1 MECRFLQPLGQ
12 LLHIPLAKKMV
23 LIFDT
28 ETASEVKNWNAPA
41 TDLENW
47 PRVVQLAYE
56 LYTVEGERTAQGEYL
71 IAPKGFSITPAAMAV
86 HGITTEIALRDGQGV
101 ESALQDFLAVLDQA
115 EYLVAHNM
123 SFDWPVLN
131 AELARAGLQN
141 PMGRK
146 KLICTMKD
154 TQDFCAI
161 PGAYGGYKWPKLQE
175 LHSKLFGTGFSDAH
189 HAASDVAAT
198 AKCFWELHRRG
209 VLQLDSGV
217 EIRELSPM
225 AESLLGQALEY
236 CRSNEFDGIPVG
248 AKAAA
253 ISFLATNFKRIPA
266 GADASTEFGILRKM
280 YPDESH
286 PVLDNK
292 KLTGAQE
299 TFAFNL
305 KKEIIAEHKALS
317 VFQGEKN
324 KTLEEKMMS
333 LDVLALLLPSDSKRL
348 RDLVVK
354 LYYYYLIR
362 YADSLPEG
370 AELYE
375 DKPAAPHDYTN
386 VSAAAKQAHEH
397 LNQLTER
404 FLADGDTVRN
414 GGIPDHVYK
423 LVVAGAKDLATLKA
437 EVSVAHPL
445 YQSASTTLIEY
456 AVGVLVEWMK
466 SMPTDIIRMTIQ
478 GLSYGRNLQELS
490 FHILGKIAQL
500 EMSEDARKWYT
511 HMSRS
516 VGYAPSSLQAPSEQ
530 KEKKGFWKGLFG

>member
-1 MECRFLQPLGQ
+1 MSLPSNIGT
-12 LLHIPLAKKMV
+12 INTNPPLAKKMV

-56 LYTVEGERTAQGEYL
+56 LYNIEGERTAQGEYL
-71 IAPKGFSITPAAMAV
+71 IAPKGFSITPAALAV
-86 HGITTEIALRDGQGV
+86 HGITTENALRDGQGV

-141 PMGRK
+141 SMGRK

-161 PGAYGGYKWPKLQE
+161 PGPYGGYKWPKLQE
-175 LHSKLFGTGFSDAH
+175 LHSKLFGSGFSGAH

-198 AKCFWELHRRG
+198 AKCFWELYRRG
-209 VLQLDSGV
+209 ILQLKSREEV
-217 EIRELSPM
+217 RELSPM
-225 AESLLGQALEY
+225 AESLLGQVLDY

-253 ISFLATNFKRIPA
+253 ISYLATNFKRVPA
-266 GADASTEFGILRKM
+266 GADAPTAFEILRKM
-280 YPDESH
+280 FPDEDH

-299 TFAFNL
+299 AFVVTS

-354 LYYYYLIR
+354 LYFYYLIR

-375 DKPAAPHDYTN
+375 DKPAAPHDYSN
-386 VSAAAKQAHEH
+386 VSAAAKQAHQH
-397 LNQLTER
+397 LSQITER
-404 FLADGDTVRN
+404 FLSDSGSVTN
-414 GGIPDHVYK
+414 MEIPDHILKV
-423 LVVAGAKDLATLKA
+423 VVAGGKGLAALKA
-437 EVSVAHPL
+437 EVGVAHPL
-445 YQSASTTLIEY
+445 YQSASTTLVEY
-456 AVGVLVEWMK
+456 AGGMLVHWTK
-466 SMPTDIIRMTIQ
+466 SMSASAIRMNIP

-490 FHILGKIAQL
+490 FHVLGKIAQL

-511 HMSRS
+511 HMGKS
-516 VGYAPSSLQAPSEQ
+516 VGYAPSNVQAPSEQ
-530 KEKKGFWKGLFG
+530 KENKGFWKSLFG